1 MKKIQIFAV
10 MLLLAMM
17 LTASGSEESPAA
29 SAHVDWFNVLG
40 KVFNST
46 VLFGGLTL
54 LLRKPLIRM
63 LSEKSAAVEN
73 DFIEREKNLTDTSIR
88 LKDIEQRL
96 QKVTVEVEQIKASAV
111 ASGQEELD
119 RLEAAGRE
127 EAARIIALSEE
138 GIRLRVEAAVRLVKG
153 HIADLAIGRFKDDF
167 IKNLDAAMQQKI
179 IERNITASGDLGDYA
194 RPNGGIDEG
203 K

>member
-1 MKKIQIFAV
+1 MI
-10 MLLLAMM
+10 

-29 SAHVDWFNVLG
+29 SSHVDWFNVLG

-46 VLFGGLTL
+46 VLFGGLIL

-73 DFIEREKNLTDTSIR
+73 DFKVREKNLSDTAIR

-96 QKVTVEVEQIKASAV
+96 QKVTVEVEQIKTSAA
-111 ASGQEELD
+111 ASGQEELA

-138 GIRLRVEAAVRLVKG
+138 EIRLRVEAAVRLVKD
-153 HIADLAIGRFKDDF
+153 HIANLAIEHFKDDF
-167 IKNLDAAMQQKI
+167 IKNLDVATQKKI
-179 IERNITASGDLGDYA
+179 IERNITAC
-194 RPNGGIDEG
+194 REIDEG

>member
-1 MKKIQIFAV
+1 MKKSEIFAV
-10 MLLLAMM
+10 LFLLAMI
-17 LTASGSEESPAA
+17 LTASGSGESSAA
-29 SAHVDWFNVLG
+29 SAHVDWVGVLG

-73 DFIEREKNLTDTSIR
+73 DFHEREKSLAETSIR
-88 LKDIEQRL
+88 LEAIEQRL
-96 QKVTVEVEQIKASAV
+96 QKVTMEVEQIKNSAIT
-111 ASGQEELD
+111 SGQEELA
-119 RLEAAGRE
+119 RLETAGHA

-138 GIRLRVEAAVRLVKG
+138 EIQLRVEAAVRLVKG
-153 HIADLAIGRFKDDF
+153 RIADLAIERFKDDF
-167 IKNLDAAMQQKI
+167 KKNLDAAMQQKI
-179 IERNITASGDLGDYA
+179 IERNITACGDM
-194 RPNGGIDEG
+194 DEG

>member
-1 MKKIQIFAV
+1 MKKFNIFV
-10 MLLLAMM
+10 VLLLLAMI

-29 SAHVDWFNVLG
+29 ASHVDWFNVLG

-63 LSEKSAAVEN
+63 LSEKGAAVEK
-73 DFIEREKNLTDTSIR
+73 DFHEREKNLADTTIR
-88 LKDIEQRL
+88 LEDIEQRL
-96 QKVTVEVEQIKASAV
+96 QKVSVEVEQIKASAV
-111 ASGQEELD
+111 ASGQEELA

-138 GIRLRVEAAVRLVKG
+138 EIRLRVEAAVHLVKG
-153 HIADLAIGRFKDDF
+153 HIADLAIERFKDDF
-167 IKNLDAAMQQKI
+167 IKNLDAATQQKI
-179 IERNITASGDLGDYA
+179 IERNITACRD
-194 RPNGGIDEG
+194 IDER

>member
-1 MKKIQIFAV
+1 MKKIKIFAF
-10 MLLLAMM
+10 MLLLTVI
-17 LTASGSEESPAA
+17 LTASGSKESPAA
-29 SAHVDWFNVLG
+29 SSHVDWFNVLG

-73 DFIEREKNLTDTSIR
+73 DFIEREKNLTDTTIR
-88 LKDIEQRL
+88 LEDIEQRL

-138 GIRLRVEAAVRLVKG
+138 EIRLRVEAAVRLVKG
-153 HIADLAIGRFKDDF
+153 HIADLAIERFKDDF
-167 IKNLDAAMQQKI
+167 IKNLDVAMQQKI
-179 IERNITASGDLGDYA
+179 IERNITASGD
-194 RPNGGIDEG
+194 IDEG

>member
-1 MKKIQIFAV
+1 MKKFKIFAV

-17 LTASGSEESPAA
+17 LTASGTEGSPAA

-73 DFIEREKNLTDTSIR
+73 DFIEREKNLTDTTIR
-88 LKDIEQRL
+88 LEDIEQRL

-138 GIRLRVEAAVRLVKG
+138 EIRLRVEAAVRLVKG
-153 HIADLAIGRFKDDF
+153 HIADLAIERFKDDF
-167 IKNLDAAMQQKI
+167 IKNLDVAMQQKI
-179 IERNITASGDLGDYA
+179 IERNITASGD
-194 RPNGGIDEG
+194 IDEG

>member
-1 MKKIQIFAV
+1 MKKLKIFAV
-10 MLLLAMM
+10 LLLLAMI
-17 LTASGSEESPAA
+17 LTASGSEKSPAA
-29 SAHVDWFNVLG
+29 SSHVDWFSVLG

-73 DFIEREKNLTDTSIR
+73 DFIGREKNLADTTIR
-88 LKDIEQRL
+88 LEDIEQRL
-96 QKVTVEVEQIKASAV
+96 QKVTVEVELIKASAV
-111 ASGQEELD
+111 ASGQEELA

-127 EAARIIALSEE
+127 EAARITAMSEE
-138 GIRLRVEAAVRLVKG
+138 EIRLRVEAAVRLVKG
-153 HIADLAIGRFKDDF
+153 YIADLAIERFKDDF

-194 RPNGGIDEG
+194 RLNGGIDEG

>member
-1 MKKIQIFAV
+1 MKKNVIFTFL
-10 MLLLAMM
+10 LLLAMA
-17 LTASGSEESPAA
+17 LIASGNEESHAAA
-29 SAHVDWFNVLG
+29 SHVDWFAVLG

-46 VLFGGLTL
+46 VLFGGLAL

-73 DFIEREKNLTDTSIR
+73 DFHERDKNLAATAVR

-96 QKVTVEVEQIKASAV
+96 QKATVEVAGIKTGAV
-111 ASGQEELD
+111 AGGQEELA

-138 GIRLRVEAAVRLVKG
+138 EIRLRVEAAVRSVKAR
-153 HIADLAIGRFKDDF
+153 IADLAIGHFKEDF
-167 IKNLDAAMQQKI
+167 SKNLDAGLQQKI
-179 IERNITASGDLGDYA
+179 IERNITASGE
-194 RPNGGIDEG
+194 IDEG